1 MMMIIDGY
9 NLIRQSD
16 ALRRHEHKS
25 LENGRR
31 ALLTW
36 LADYEK
42 IKHHKIIVVF
52 DGWKSGSPDEQ
63 RDREG
68 NIDVIYSR
76 YGERADDVIKRLTQ
90 NAPGDVVV
98 VSSDREISSR
108 ATRLGK
114 TPLSSPEFES
124 IVNRTLRGIPSAAII
139 TARQETNA
147 TRQAKK
153 KGPSRK
159 LPRAQRRA
167 QSKIE
172 KL

>member
-1 MMMIIDGY
+1 MIILIDGY

-16 ALRRHEHKS
+16 VLRRHEHRS
-25 LENGRR
+25 LEEGRR

-68 NIDVIYSR
+68 NIEIIYSR
-76 YGERADDVIKRLTQ
+76 YGERADEVIKRLAQT
-90 NAPGDVVV
+90 APGNVIV

-108 ATRLGK
+108 AARLGK

-124 IVNRTLRGIPSAAII
+124 IVNRTIRGVK
-139 TARQETNA
+139 TATHEEDA
-147 TRQAKK
+147 TRQTKK
-153 KGPSRK
+153 KGPSHR

-167 QSKIE
+167 QSKIG

>member
-1 MMMIIDGY
+1 MLVIIDGY

-16 ALRRHEHKS
+16 VLRRHEHRS
-25 LENGRR
+25 LEEGRR

-36 LADYEK
+36 LAGYEK

-68 NIDVIYSR
+68 NIEIIYSR
-76 YGERADDVIKRLTQ
+76 YGERADDVIKRLAQ
-90 NAPGDVVV
+90 AAFGNVVV
-98 VSSDREISSR
+98 VSSDREISSC

-114 TPLSSPEFES
+114 APLSSPEFES
-124 IVNRTLRGIPSAAII
+124 IVNRTLRGVKIATQA
-139 TARQETNA
+139 EDA
-147 TRQAKK
+147 TRQTKK
-153 KGPSRK
+153 KGPSRR
-159 LPRAQRRA
+159 LPRSQRRA

>member
-114 TPLSSPEFES
+114 TALSSPDFEA
-124 IVNRTLRGIPSAAII
+124 IVCRTLRSLPSATRTTRNEA
-139 TARQETNA
+139 A
-147 TRQAKK
+147 TGLTKK
-153 KGPSRK
+153 KGPARR

-167 QSKIE
+167 LNKIE